1 MHRTNSNI
9 LLKQLFLVL
18 LVSFVSF
25 QAFAQENDSIIVV
38 QSKAGR
44 LSGLIDIQD
53 LVNEG
58 NNFWERDFKGHWSG
72 IEFGFN
78 GFANPNY
85 KMYPANDKDFLR
97 NNLLL
102 SNVLNLNVLQYS
114 IGFQQNRKTIGLVTG
129 LGLSIQS
136 YHLDSHTSVMLDENR
151 NVHPEYLYFDS
162 NQKSKLSSVYLEV
175 PLLVEFQIPVR
186 NKSNRCYISAG
197 ITGAKRLETH
207 TKVKYRKEGKKE
219 KLKSPGDYSI
229 LDYKVAGT
237 IRVGYRMVNLF
248 ATYDLVPLFDDRRG
262 PVLYP
267 FSVGIRL
274 ISF

>member
-102 SNVLNLNVLQYS
+102 
-114 IGFQQNRKTIGLVTG
+114 
-129 LGLSIQS
+129 
-136 YHLDSHTSVMLDENR
+136 
-151 NVHPEYLYFDS
+151 
-162 NQKSKLSSVYLEV
+162 
-175 PLLVEFQIPVR
+175 
-186 NKSNRCYISAG
+186 
-197 ITGAKRLETH
+197 
-207 TKVKYRKEGKKE
+207 
-219 KLKSPGDYSI
+219 
-229 LDYKVAGT
+229 
-237 IRVGYRMVNLF
+237 
-248 ATYDLVPLFDDRRG
+248 
-262 PVLYP
+262 
-267 FSVGIRL
+267 
-274 ISF
+274 